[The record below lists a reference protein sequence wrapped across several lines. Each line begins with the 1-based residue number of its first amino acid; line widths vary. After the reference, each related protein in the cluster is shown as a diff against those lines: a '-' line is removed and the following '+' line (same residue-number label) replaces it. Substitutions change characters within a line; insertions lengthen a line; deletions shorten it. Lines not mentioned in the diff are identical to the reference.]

1 MCATDGIKTGRYR
14 YVAFTTKINGESW
27 YVTMDSKGERP
38 RKVSHASVRKDLVH
52 TKDMQRRHASSAG
65 YMRRA
70 ALKIGGILHVVWG
83 QQSGSLARTR
93 LLTYAGEGK
102 LKAIWDDDLCDDHQ
116 WLTAG

>member
-1 MCATDGIKTGRYR
+1 MSDGIKTGHYR
-14 YVAFTTKINGESW
+14 YVVFTTKISGVSW
-27 YVTMDSKGERP
+27 YVTADSKGEEP
-38 RKVSHASVRKDLVH
+38 RKVSHTNVRKDLVH
-52 TKDMQRRHASSAG
+52 TKDMKRGQASSAE

-102 LKAIWDDDLCDDHQ
+102 LKAI
-116 WLTAG
+116 